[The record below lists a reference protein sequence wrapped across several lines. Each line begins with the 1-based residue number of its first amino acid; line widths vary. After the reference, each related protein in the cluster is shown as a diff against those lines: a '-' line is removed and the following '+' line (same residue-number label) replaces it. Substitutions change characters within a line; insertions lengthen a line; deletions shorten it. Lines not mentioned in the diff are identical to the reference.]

1 MTTATMES
9 PRLLLVDDDEA
20 ACRLLSEVLEREN
33 YRIERALSVGEG
45 LAKLDG
51 EGPFDAVLT
60 DLRMPGASGLDLLKT
75 VRERDANAIVIVLTA
90 FGDATTAGDAIRAG
104 AHDFISKPYD
114 IGELRM
120 VLGRALE
127 RRRLQPSK
135 AESLA
140 VVPRAL
146 RDEPETDLVGH
157 SPAIIGVMKTVARTA
172 PSQAS
177 VLILG
182 ETGTGKELVAR
193 TVHRFSERAR
203 AKFVAVNCSALA
215 EGLLESEL
223 FGHVRGAFTGA
234 QAARPGLFREADHG
248 TLFLDEIG
256 DISPALQSRLLRV
269 LQEQEIVPVGAET
282 PIKVDV
288 RIIAATHRDLAQLVK
303 EGRFREDLYYRLN
316 VVTITLPPLRE
327 RRQDIPLLIDNLLKR
342 LGHRHDRAPVA
353 VDPEAQRALLAYDW
367 PGNVRELLNVLER
380 ALVLASQ
387 DVIGPEHLP
396 PEVRQ
401 ATSPAP
407 AFPPPPAADGAA
419 PAVEMIPLSAV
430 ERRHVLAVL
439 GASDGNRERAARVLQ
454 ISRRTLSRMLQRW
467 GLTTPHS

>member
-1 MTTATMES
+1 MMVTLPAQS
-9 PRLLLVDDDEA
+9 LSRLLLVDDDEA
-20 ACRLLSEVLEREN
+20 ACRLLMEVLEREN
-33 YRIERALSVGEG
+33 YRVVRALSVPEG

-60 DLRMPGASGLDLLKT
+60 DLRMPGASGLDLLKV
-75 VRERDANAIVIVLTA
+75 VRDRDPNAIVVVLTA
-90 FGDATTAGDAIRAG
+90 FGDAGTAGDAIRAG

-114 IGELRM
+114 IGELRL
-120 VLGRALE
+120 VLSRALE
-127 RRRLQPSK
+127 RRRLQPTRGEGAAGS
-135 AESLA
+135 AARELD
-140 VVPRAL
+140 V
-146 RDEPETDLVGH
+146 DLVGH
-157 SPAIIGVMKTVARTA
+157 SPSIIGVMKTVARTA

-177 VLILG
+177 VLIFG

-193 TVHRFSERAR
+193 TVHRYSERASAR
-203 AKFVAVNCSALA
+203 FVAVNCSALA

-234 QAARPGLFREADHG
+234 QSSRPGLFREADHG
-248 TLFLDEIG
+248 TLLLDEIG
-256 DISPALQSRLLRV
+256 DISAALQSKLLRV

-282 PIKVDV
+282 PIRVDV
-288 RIIAATHRDLAQLVK
+288 RIIAATHRDLAALVK

-327 RRQDIPLLIDNLLKR
+327 RRQDIPLLIDNLLRR
-342 LGHRHDRAPVA
+342 LSTKHDRGPVA

-367 PGNVRELLNVLER
+367 PGNVRELHNVLER

-396 PEVRQ
+396 REVR
-401 ATSPAP
+401 ATHEPAP
-407 AFPPPPAADGAA
+407 AVQSVTGDGSPAT
-419 PAVEMIPLSAV
+419 EMIPLSAI

-439 GASDGNRERAARVLQ
+439 AASDGNRERAARVLQ

-467 GLTTPHS
+467 GLSTPHR

>member
-1 MTTATMES
+1 MVTLPS
-9 PRLLLVDDDEA
+9 QSLSRLLLVDDDEA
-20 ACRLLSEVLEREN
+20 ACRLLMEVLEREN
-33 YRIERALSVGEG
+33 YRVVRALSVPEG

-60 DLRMPGASGLDLLKT
+60 DLRMPGASGLDLLKV
-75 VRERDANAIVIVLTA
+75 VRDRDPNAIVVVLTA
-90 FGDATTAGDAIRAG
+90 FGDAGTAGDAIRAG

-114 IGELRM
+114 IGELRL
-120 VLGRALE
+120 VLSRALE
-127 RRRLQPSK
+127 RRRLQPTRGGG
-135 AESLA
+135 AAGNAARELD
-140 VVPRAL
+140 V
-146 RDEPETDLVGH
+146 DLVGH
-157 SPAIIGVMKTVARTA
+157 SPSIIGVMKTVARTA

-177 VLILG
+177 VLIFG

-193 TVHRFSERAR
+193 TVHRYSERASAR
-203 AKFVAVNCSALA
+203 FVAVNCSALA

-234 QAARPGLFREADHG
+234 QSSRPGLFREADHG
-248 TLFLDEIG
+248 TLLLDEIG
-256 DISPALQSRLLRV
+256 DISAALQSKLLRV

-282 PIKVDV
+282 PIRVDV
-288 RIIAATHRDLAQLVK
+288 RIIAATHRDLAALVK

-327 RRQDIPLLIDNLLKR
+327 RRQDIPLLIDNLLRR
-342 LGHRHDRAPVA
+342 LSTKHDRGPVA

-367 PGNVRELLNVLER
+367 PGNVRELHNVLER

-396 PEVRQ
+396 PEVR
-401 ATSPAP
+401 ATHEPAPVAPSVTGDGSPAT
-407 AFPPPPAADGAA
+407 
-419 PAVEMIPLSAV
+419 EMIPLSAI

-439 GASDGNRERAARVLQ
+439 AASDGNRERAARVLQ

-467 GLTTPHS
+467 GLSTPHR